1 MKQER
6 EKKLQAK
13 IHREAEEMQ
22 ETSERVRKQLLEEFS
37 DVFAE
42 PTTLPHLRWENHEI
56 NFEEGAKNATGA
68 RITTNVKGGDRSDAR
83 FPGGLA
89 EEGLD

>member
-22 ETSERVRKQLLEEFS
+22 ETSERVRKQLLEEFA

-42 PTTLPHLRWENHEI
+42 PTTLPPL
-56 NFEEGAKNATGA
+56 
-68 RITTNVKGGDRSDAR
+68 
-83 FPGGLA
+83 
-89 EEGLD
+89 